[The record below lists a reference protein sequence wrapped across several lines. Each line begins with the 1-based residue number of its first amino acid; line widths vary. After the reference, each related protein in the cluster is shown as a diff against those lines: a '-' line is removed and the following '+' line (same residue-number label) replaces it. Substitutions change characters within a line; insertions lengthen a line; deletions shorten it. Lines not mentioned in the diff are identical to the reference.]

1 MSELFDVV
9 RVDLA
14 TKKVALMAVNKSER
28 NAEAI
33 VDMAVIRRG
42 VDDCFYTTV
51 PNGKY
56 HEGDTYEGG
65 EGA

>member
-42 VDDCFYTTV
+42 VDGCFYITV
-51 PNGKY
+51 PSGKY
-56 HEGDTYEGG
+56 RNDDTYEV
-65 EGA
+65 ES